1 MPRRSRAN
9 QDLRQF
15 IIQNVSEH
23 PRDIARVAAERFHTT
38 RVTANRYLAKLVDEG
53 LLFATG
59 ATKGRAYSLRPLVS
73 ESFDVPIGPK
83 SEEHVIYDETIGPH
97 LADLPENIRDICQY
111 GFSEMINNVIDHS
124 DSSRCLINFVRNARS
139 LDITITDF
147 GIGIF
152 DKIKRAF
159 GLSDPRHALLEL
171 SKGKLTTD
179 PDRHSGEG
187 IFFTSRMF
195 TEFTMQSGELFYF
208 RQLKDDDEWLIEVS
222 SPADQLQGTRI
233 GLEIDLDTD
242 YTVQEIFRRYE
253 SNEEEPPR
261 GFSRTHVPVRLARYG
276 EEQLVSRS
284 QARRVLARFERFEE
298 VLLDFDGVNRIGQA
312 FADEIFRVFA
322 RQHPK
327 VEIYPIRTTPE
338 VEAMIKHVK
347 YGGGLSL
354 ADIGR
359 HRPSQPPEKGD
370 G

>member
-9 QDLRQF
+9 PDLRQF
-15 IIQNVSEH
+15 IIQNVPEH
-23 PRDIARVAAERFHTT
+23 PRDIARVAAERFKTT
-38 RVTANRYLAKLVDEG
+38 RVTVNRYLSKLVQEG

-59 ATKGRAYSLRPLVS
+59 VTKGRSYSLRPLVS
-73 ESFDVPIGPK
+73 DSFDVPINPQ
-83 SEEHVIYDETIGPH
+83 SEEHVIYDQTVGPH
-97 LADLPENIRDICQY
+97 LAALPENIRDICQY

-124 DSSRCLINFVRNARS
+124 ETGRCFISFVRNA
-139 LDITITDF
+139 LLIDISITDF
-147 GIGIF
+147 GVGIF
-152 DKIKRAF
+152 QKIQKAF

-195 TEFTMQSGELFYF
+195 TEFTIHSGDLFYI
-208 RQLKDDDEWLIEVS
+208 RKLKDDDEWLIEVS
-222 SPADQLQGTRI
+222 SPSERLQGTRI
-233 GLEIDLDTD
+233 GLEMELDTD

-253 SNEEEPPR
+253 SNEDEPPR
-261 GFSRTHVPVRLARYG
+261 GFSRTHVPVRLARYA

-327 VEIYPIRTTPE
+327 VAIYPIRTTPD
-338 VEAMIKHVK
+338 VDAMINHVK
-347 YGGGLSL
+347 YGGANSL
-354 ADIGR
+354 ADLGR
-359 HRPSQPPEKGD
+359 PRRPEPAGEGE